1 MFDLICS
8 IIDIFAN
15 LATFKADSFKSQL
28 VEEGQFLFTNNFMN
42 DLKTIVDALETLNIF
57 SPLKLKQDKKSTLEV
72 HPFQGCYSR
81 IMSLISSICFVANPV
96 VEHYYTSPEGKIRLG
111 FILSNTRLDVDNP
124 TLREWCLV
132 TIRNLTSW
140 SDKIRLDLKALE
152 LIEVAPEGKK
162 ALDDLGMRDVF
173 QKEVDKLKRKNE
185 KGDLEFDYSN
195 VHFE

>member
-1 MFDLICS
+1 
-8 IIDIFAN
+8 
-15 LATFKADSFKSQL
+15 
-28 VEEGQFLFTNNFMN
+28 
-42 DLKTIVDALETLNIF
+42 
-57 SPLKLKQDKKSTLEV
+57 
-72 HPFQGCYSR
+72 
-81 IMSLISSICFVANPV
+81 VANPV
-96 VEHYYTSPEGKIRLG
+96 VEEYYTSPEGKLRLG
-111 FILSNTRLDVDNP
+111 IILSNTRLDVDNP

-140 SDKIRLDLKALE
+140 SEKIRIDLKALE

-195 VHFE
+195 VHFSQVDF